1 MKTMKEKPVTPQ
13 QLKALHATFHTMGY
27 DNEDRHDFIAQ
38 FTDGRTSSTKELTA
52 DEARRLLERLN
63 EDKSKRAQAEAKT
76 VLRSIYALSMQISFL
91 NKDYT
96 SDTEEERRMNYAKI
110 NRFCLDR
117 TKFRKAITQ
126 MTLPELKEVK
136 KQLEAVARKEEQETV
151 NNKKK

>member
-1 MKTMKEKPVTPQ
+1 MKEKPATPQ
-13 QLKALHATFHTMGY
+13 QIKALQATFHTMGY
-27 DNEDRHDFIAQ
+27 DAEDRHDFIAQ

-91 NKDYT
+91 NRDYT

-126 MTLPELKEVK
+126 MTLSELKEVK
-136 KQLEAVARKEEQETV
+136 KQLEAVARKEEQESI